1 MAKKMWTKW
10 MKSPKLKLTMNWA
23 IFLDVAVTDEDVD
36 DLKSFVYKLH
46 LLIAAAVVVVVVK
59 DCWLN

>member
-1 MAKKMWTKW
+1 
-10 MKSPKLKLTMNWA
+10 
-23 IFLDVAVTDEDVD
+23 VAVTDEDVD

-46 LLIAAAVVVVVVK
+46 LLIAAAVVVVVVVK